1 MPTSS
6 EILPLFSSP
15 VYCAVDD
22 TMPDILDK
30 IENLEYHNFTGQY
43 RGGVSSVEQNILKE
57 IPEMAEFLKPHISE
71 YVHGVQGVEDKYIID
86 VPCSWV
92 NIHQHMDATH
102 EHNHRHSMWS
112 GIVYL
117 KTHPNCGDLVFSH
130 YKYAT
135 IDPDRAHYNI
145 YNSPRWTVTPQ
156 DGMVLIFPSDLV
168 HSVKPNQDTL
178 RRYSLAFNIMLR
190 GDFGNPTSLLSL

>member
-57 IPEMAEFLKPHISE
+57 IPEMAEFLKPHISCLL
-71 YVHGVQGVEDKYIID
+71 YTS
-86 VPCSWV
+86 P
-92 NIHQHMDATH
+92 
-102 EHNHRHSMWS
+102 
-112 GIVYL
+112 
-117 KTHPNCGDLVFSH
+117 
-130 YKYAT
+130 
-135 IDPDRAHYNI
+135 
-145 YNSPRWTVTPQ
+145 SPR
-156 DGMVLIFPSDLV
+156 DG
-168 HSVKPNQDTL
+168 
-178 RRYSLAFNIMLR
+178 
-190 GDFGNPTSLLSL
+190 LLSRMPSSA